1 MAQCDVSTQG
11 SPKRKRK
18 LKAIDSNATDFIDLP
33 EAAASKPVGFAK
45 ESDFQEWPLHVVN
58 SLCKFGNQ
66 SDSDQELSLRL
77 QQHFLR
83 GIVLSTDYSG
93 IDCPREAL
101 ELSAKSFNILHGVEC
116 VDDAGA
122 SAVTVG
128 RTCDKGAT
136 QKRIQV
142 AMSETFESG
151 QRCHFEDLLDRLPP
165 EGQAWVRAAL
175 PEKSDSKDVRAR
187 AFNSISAW
195 LMDNRAWLFSLD
207 ATSWCSVH
215 QRTVFSKWE
224 KLKDWNLPPIVLQ
237 PSMKF
242 VMQFGFFLAYSSKY
256 FQGRS
261 KLKVGKLTS

>member
-18 LKAIDSNATDFIDLP
+18 LKAIDSNAADFIDLP

-83 GIVLSTDYSG
+83 GIVLNTDYSG

-101 ELSAKSFNILHGVEC
+101 ELAAKSFNILHGVGC

-128 RTCDKGAT
+128 RTCDKGAI

-151 QRCHFEDLLDRLPP
+151 QRCHFEDLRFAGSFASRGPGLGPSSLAREDRLQGCSCTSFQFHFCMVDGQPCLALQLRCNCLVLCTP
-165 EGQAWVRAAL
+165 E
-175 PEKSDSKDVRAR
+175 DCI
-187 AFNSISAW
+187 F
-195 LMDNRAWLFSLD
+195 
-207 ATSWCSVH
+207 
-215 QRTVFSKWE
+215 
-224 KLKDWNLPPIVLQ
+224 
-237 PSMKF
+237 
-242 VMQFGFFLAYSSKY
+242 
-256 FQGRS
+256 
-261 KLKVGKLTS
+261 KVGKTQRLEFATNSFAAFNEICDTVWFFLSLFEQIFSGYE